1 MASYTSRTRMWP
13 GPTGGRA
20 VIRTLLLFAAMC
32 TVSIGT
38 AQSRSPKCVFSPLQ
52 ISDAFFAVHRQAST
66 ECDCTHAKSATAFR
80 RCYRDDVRRLGLNRG
95 LSEACIRDLSR
106 FRPSICGRPKAVV
119 CCTAKRDRYD
129 YDKHHESCS
138 VKPSAKLCVAPRAG
152 KACINVGQQ
161 SCFDFTGA
169 DSYCG
174 CIEQQLGFSGL
185 TPSR

>member
-1 MASYTSRTRMWP
+1 MTALLTF
-13 GPTGGRA
+13 
-20 VIRTLLLFAAMC
+20 VLLLTA
-32 TVSIGT
+32 ST
-38 AQSRSPKCVFSPLQ
+38 AQSRSPVCVFSPLQ
-52 ISDAFFAVHRQAST
+52 ISAAFFAVHRQAST

-95 LSEACIRDLSR
+95 LSEACIRNLSR
-106 FRPSICGRPKAVV
+106 FRRSICGRPKAVV
-119 CCTAKRDRYD
+119 CCTAKRGRYD
-129 YDKHHESCS
+129 YDEYSEFCS

-174 CIEQQLGFSGL
+174 CILQSIEQ
-185 TPSR
+185 